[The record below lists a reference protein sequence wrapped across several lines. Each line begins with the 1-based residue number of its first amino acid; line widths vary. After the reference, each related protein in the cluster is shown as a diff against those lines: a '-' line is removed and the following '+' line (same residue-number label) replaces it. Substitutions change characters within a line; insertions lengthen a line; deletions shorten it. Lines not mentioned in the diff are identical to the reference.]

1 MNLCV
6 IPARGG
12 SKRILKKNIKE
23 FCGKP
28 IIIWCIE
35 QAKKSKCFDKV
46 IISTDDPKIA
56 SIAKNMGADVPFRRP
71 KFLSDDHTDTVPVI
85 SHAIKWSIKYYKK
98 PSYVC
103 CLYPTAVFV
112 KSSDLKNGLKI
123 LKKTNS
129 FYTFSATNYA
139 HPIQRSFQI
148 NANKKLAM
156 LFPKHYKSRSQD
168 LDKAFHDAGQ
178 FYWAATDTWLENK
191 PIISK
196 NSTPLCI
203 PRYRAMDI
211 DTIEDWLI
219 SEQMFKAIHKKKKYI
234 SSK

>member
-12 SKRILKKNIKE
+12 SKRIIKKNIKK

-35 QAKKSKCFDKV
+35 QAKRSKCFDKV
-46 IISTDDPKIA
+46 IVSTDDSEIA
-56 SIAKNMGADVPFRRP
+56 SIAKNAGVDVPFKRP
-71 KFLSDDHTDTVPVI
+71 KFLSGDHTATVPVI
-85 SHAIKWSIKYYKK
+85 SHAIKWSLKYHKK

-103 CLYPTAVFV
+103 CLYPTAPFV

-123 LKKTNS
+123 LKS
-129 FYTFSATNYA
+129 SSSDYVFPATDYSY
-139 HPIQRSFQI
+139 PIQRSFKI
-148 NANKKLAM
+148 KKDKKLKM
-156 LFPKHYKSRSQD
+156 VFPKYYKFRSQD
-168 LDKAFHDAGQ
+168 LDEVFHDAGQ

-196 NSTPLCI
+196 NSTPFLI

-219 SEQMFKAIHKKKKYI
+219 AEKMFEAIRKKKNDI
-234 SSK
+234 SS